1 MLRRSRILVAIAA
14 AFALALPS
22 AASASSV
29 HISVADELRFEAVAG
44 ENNDVEIDDD
54 GAALTVTDAVGL
66 TAGPGCLQ
74 VDATEA
80 VCPMD
85 QFDSIGVFL
94 EDGENTVDSFQQDPI
109 HIDGSDGSKNDITS
123 FGWDTTTIV
132 GGPGPD
138 ELQSGN
144 GNDFLYGEGGD
155 DELDDGWGVDVLRG
169 GDGDDELSAN
179 LGSDDIQGGDG
190 FDTVSYASRGDA
202 QHLSIDNGAN
212 DGQGA
217 EADNIHTDIERLES
231 GAGDDQITGSDG
243 PDDIEAGA
251 GDDLVRG
258 GAGEDSIDGESGD
271 DDLRGEFDAD
281 LVNGGPGQDKING
294 GFSGDKVFGGTGND
308 EVNGSIGEDK
318 ISGGPDN
325 DSLLGGS
332 GSDELYG
339 DAGDD
344 NLQGQAGADILAGS
358 IGTDTVEYSAY
369 TSPITVDLDGSPF
382 DDGIENEGDSVRAD
396 IENVT
401 GGSGADKLT
410 GNGNQNVLIGA
421 QGDDTIDGGAESD
434 TLIGASGAD
443 NLLSQDGLLDIVDC
457 GTEVDTFTS
466 DAIDTLTDCEPPAP
480 KPGDGQ
486 PPVDPPVADP
496 PVVAP
501 AKLVIGPGAARVS
514 RSRFVKLS
522 VSCPKSASGPCTGTL
537 RLQRSVKGKVR
548 TLGRKGFKVPAGSK
562 RTLKIKVSKTTA
574 KSVARRPLKVNAA
587 AKTTAGASDTSRK
600 VTLKP
605 AARRKR

>member
-1 MLRRSRILVAIAA
+1 MLRRSRILVAVAV
-14 AFALALPS
+14 AFVLALPA

-29 HISVADELRFEAVAG
+29 HISAGDELRFEAVAG
-44 ENNDVEIDDD
+44 EDNDVEIDDD
-54 GAALTVTDAVGL
+54 AAVATVTDTVGL

-80 VCPMD
+80 ACPLD
-85 QFDSIGVFL
+85 QFDSIRVFL
-94 EDGENTVDSFQQDPI
+94 EDGENTLDSFQDDPI
-109 HIDGSDGSKNDITS
+109 HIDGSDGSRNDITS

-144 GNDFLYGEGGD
+144 GNDFLYGNGGD
-155 DELDDGWGVDVLRG
+155 DELRDGSGIDVLRG
-169 GDGDDELSAN
+169 GDGDDDLHSD

-190 FDTVSYASRGDA
+190 FDTASYAFRASPL
-202 QHLSIDNGAN
+202 HLSIDDAAN
-212 DGQGA
+212 DGQGV
-217 EADNIHTDIERLES
+217 EADNIHTDIERVES
-231 GAGDDQITGSDG
+231 GSNDDEITGSDG
-243 PDDIEAGA
+243 PDDITAGAGNDIVHGGA
-251 GDDLVRG
+251 GDDSL
-258 GAGEDSIDGESGD
+258 DGQAGD
-271 DDLRGEFDAD
+271 DDLRGEFDTD
-281 LVNGGPGQDKING
+281 TVNGGSGQDKING
-294 GFSGDKVFGGTGND
+294 GFGADKLFGGTGND
-308 EVNGSIGEDK
+308 EVNGSIGEDEV
-318 ISGGPDN
+318 SGGPD
-325 DSLLGGS
+325 DDILLGGA
-332 GSDELYG
+332 GSDELSG

-358 IGTDTVEYSAY
+358 IGTDTVEYSGY

-396 IENVT
+396 VENAT
-401 GGSGADKLT
+401 GGAGADMLT

-434 TLIGASGAD
+434 ALIGASGAD

-466 DAIDTLTDCEPPAP
+466 DAIDTLTDCEPPAI
-480 KPGDGQ
+480 KPGDNQ
-486 PPVDPPVADP
+486 PPVDPPVVDP

-501 AKLVIGPGAARVS
+501 AKLLIGPSSARVS
-514 RSRFVKLS
+514 RSRFVMLS
-522 VSCPKSASGPCTGTL
+522 VSCPKSASGLCTGTL
-537 RLQRSVKGKVR
+537 RLQRSVKGKVK
-548 TLGRKGFKVPAGSK
+548 TLGKKGFKVPAGSR

-574 KSVARRPLKVNAA
+574 RSVARKPLRVNAVGKA
-587 AKTTAGASDTSRK
+587 TAGASDASRK

-605 AARRKR
+605 AARSKR

>member
-1 MLRRSRILVAIAA
+1 MLRRSRILVPIAA

-29 HISVADELRFEAVAG
+29 HISAADELRFEAVAG
-44 ENNDVEIDDD
+44 EDNDVEIDDD
-54 GAALTVTDAVGL
+54 GAVVTVTDTVGL
-66 TAGPGCLQ
+66 TAGPGCVQ

-80 VCPMD
+80 ACPLD
-85 QFDSIGVFL
+85 QFDSIRVLL
-94 EDGENTVDSFQQDPI
+94 EDGENTVDSFQEDPI
-109 HIDGSDGSKNDITS
+109 HIDGSDGSQNDITS

-144 GNDFLYGEGGD
+144 GNDFLYGNGGD
-155 DELDDGWGVDVLRG
+155 DELRDGWGIDVLRG
-169 GDGDDELSAN
+169 GDDDDELHPS
-179 LGSDDIQGGDG
+179 LGNDDIEGGDG
-190 FDTVSYASRGDA
+190 FDTASYAFRASPL
-202 QHLSIDNGAN
+202 HLSIDNGAN
-212 DGQGA
+212 DGQGS
-217 EADNIHTDIERLES
+217 EADNIHTDIERVES
-231 GAGDDQITGSDG
+231 GSGDDDITGSDG
-243 PDDIEAGA
+243 PDGIAAGA
-251 GDDLVRG
+251 GNDTVRG
-258 GAGEDSIDGESGD
+258 GAGDDSLDGQSGD

-281 LVNGGPGQDKING
+281 ILNGGPDQDKLNG
-294 GFSGDKVFGGTGND
+294 GFSADKLFGGTGND
-308 EVNGSIGEDK
+308 EVNGSIGEDEV
-318 ISGGPDN
+318 SGGPDD
-325 DSLLGGS
+325 DSLLGGA
-332 GSDELYG
+332 GSDELSG

-344 NLQGQAGADILAGS
+344 NLQGQAGADVLAGS

-369 TSPITVDLDGSPF
+369 TNPITVDLDGSPF

-396 IENVT
+396 VENVT
-401 GGSGADKLT
+401 GGAGADKLT

-421 QGDDTIDGGAESD
+421 QGDDMIEGGAESD

-443 NLLSQDGLLDIVDC
+443 TLLSQDGLLDIVDC

-466 DAIDTLTDCEPPAP
+466 DAIDTLIDCEPPAV

-486 PPVDPPVADP
+486 PPVDPPVVDP

-501 AKLVIGPGAARVS
+501 AKLVIGPSSARVS

-522 VSCPKSASGPCTGTL
+522 VSCPRSASGPCTGTL
-537 RLQRSVKGKVR
+537 RLQRSVKGKVK
-548 TLGRKGFKVPAGSK
+548 TLGRKGFKVPAGTK
-562 RTLKIKVSKTTA
+562 RKLKIKVSKSTA
-574 KSVARRPLKVNAA
+574 KSVARRPLKVNAVGKA
-587 AKTTAGASDTSRK
+587 TAGASDTSRK